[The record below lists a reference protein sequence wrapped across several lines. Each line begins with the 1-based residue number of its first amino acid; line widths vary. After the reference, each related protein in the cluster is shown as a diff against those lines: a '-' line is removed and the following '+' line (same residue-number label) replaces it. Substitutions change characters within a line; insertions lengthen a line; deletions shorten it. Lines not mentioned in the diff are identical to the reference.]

1 MTLDNVNTIGTLK
14 IVVTGADGT
23 IKDSRLLKNLV
34 VSSGKALFASR
45 LIGAA
50 SAVASHIAVG
60 TNNTVEAVTQTGL
73 SAELVRA
80 ALASTTNVTTTV
92 TNDAVQYVATLAAGI
107 GTGALVEAGIF
118 NAASAGTMISRVVF
132 PVVNKG
138 AADTMTITWK
148 ITFA

>member
-1 MTLDNVNTIGTLK
+1 MTLDNVNTIGTLE

-34 VSSGKALFASR
+34 VSTGKALFASR
-45 LIGAA
+45 LIGTA
-50 SAVASHIAVG
+50 SAVASHIGVG
-60 TNNTVEAVTQTGL
+60 TDSTAAAVTQTAL
-73 SAELVRA
+73 TAELVRA
-80 ALASTTNVTTTV
+80 ALTSTTNVTTTV
-92 TNDAVQYVATLAAGI
+92 TNDAVQYVATLGAGV

-118 NAASAGTMISRVVF
+118 NAASAGTMLSRVVF
-132 PVVNKG
+132 AVVNKG

>member
-1 MTLDNVNTIGTLK
+1 MTLDNVNTIGTLE
-14 IVVTGADGT
+14 IVVTDADGK
-23 IKDSRLLKNLV
+23 IKDSRLLKNLI

-45 LIGAA
+45 LIGASA
-50 SAVASHIAVG
+50 AVASHIAVG
-60 TNNTVEAVTQTGL
+60 TNNTAEAITQTAL
-73 SAELVRA
+73 SAELVRV
-80 ALASTTNVTTTV
+80 ALTSTTNVTTNV
-92 TNDAVQYVATLAAGI
+92 ANDAVQYVATFGAGA

-118 NAASAGTMISRVVF
+118 NAASAGTMVSRVVF